1 MVAPAP
7 APGEERSLAL
17 ALVNTELAYRGEPID
32 LLADVEATAA
42 WLMAHG
48 LTAHAEMAQAE
59 MAHAEL
65 APAGMA
71 PAGTPPAETAQGATA
86 SGRLG
91 IGAGDVTAL
100 HALRAAIRA
109 AFLARIAGTPLDE
122 ASLGVLN
129 ATSAGGPR
137 APQLTWEAGGPERA
151 WATPRA
157 GSGLEV
163 AAATLAADAIEV
175 VSGELGDSLRACEAH
190 GCVRIFLQDHG
201 RRRWCSRTCG
211 DRVRVARHYEKTRL
225 ERE

>member
-1 MVAPAP
+1 MVSMVAPAP
-7 APGEERSLAL
+7 APGEERSLGL

-48 LTAHAEMAQAE
+48 LTAHAE
-59 MAHAEL
+59 
-65 APAGMA
+65 PA
-71 PAGTPPAETAQGATA
+71 PAGTTPAATAPAQTTHVEAAHGETAW
-86 SGRLG
+86 GRLE
-91 IGAGDVTAL
+91 IGERDVTAL
-100 HALRAAIRA
+100 HGLRAAIRA